1 MMSGIGLAFIIIL
14 LVLVLFCDFKESSI
28 TSPYKIFKTFGW
40 LRAFLRFNLS
50 NNIYNVYRIGAERVL
65 VMGVIPG
72 TIWARTKIFY

>member
-40 LRAFLRFNLS
+40 LRAFF
-50 NNIYNVYRIGAERVL
+50 A
-65 VMGVIPG
+65 
-72 TIWARTKIFY
+72 F